1 MVDIAQLVRAL
12 DCGSRGRGF
21 ESHYLPKKLPR
32 NEAIFILNHFYLSNY
47 LKEQQLLNWVGL
59 FLKVRK

>member
-1 MVDIAQLVRAL
+1 
-12 DCGSRGRGF
+12 
-21 ESHYLPKKLPR
+21 LPR